1 MKQKY
6 NQQVIA
12 IIKEWIT
19 DNLEQ
24 RLSIDDIAQKS
35 GYSKWYLQK
44 LFARYYSETLARYI
58 RRKKLTHC
66 IADLHYS
73 DTPII
78 RLALKY
84 HFESQQSLTRS
95 FKQTLGCTPL
105 QCRRRRLSHEAEAHI
120 RNSDDPCAIWRRMEG
135 KPGSPDE
142 DPL

>member
-66 IADLHYS
+66 IADLKYS

-84 HFESQQSLTRS
+84 HFQSQQSLTRS
-95 FKQTLGCTPL
+95 FKQILSCTPL
-105 QCRRRRLSHEAEAHI
+105 QCRRRRLSREAEALI
-120 RNSDDPCAIWRRMEG
+120 RNSDDPCAICRRMEG
-135 KPGSPDE
+135 KPDSPDE
-142 DPL
+142 DPE